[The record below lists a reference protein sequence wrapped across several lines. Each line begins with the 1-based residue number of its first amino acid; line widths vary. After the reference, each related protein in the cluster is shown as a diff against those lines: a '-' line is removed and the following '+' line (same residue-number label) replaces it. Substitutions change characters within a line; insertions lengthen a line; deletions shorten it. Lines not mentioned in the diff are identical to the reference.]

1 MIPAISA
8 YLQEFI
14 LWRNVMCIFATYTE
28 IFGHPCS
35 LNFNFTCIPIAF
47 FQYRWQEGM
56 EKYYRSTHLTPTI
69 WTFSSLAHSM
79 RWRQFFRV
87 VPNFIVISS
96 SPFMSSVAIW
106 SKSLREGEDDWGTVG
121 LQQHQHMWSLK
132 TVRSMLIMMS
142 LLQFCRRRVMWT

>member
-1 MIPAISA
+1 MLGAFS
-8 YLQEFI
+8 QRI
-14 LWRNVMCIFATYTE
+14 LKFLVT
-28 IFGHPCS
+28 
-35 LNFNFTCIPIAF
+35 LNCKFTCTPNAF
-47 FQYRWQEGM
+47 FPPNFQYRWQQVVE
-56 EKYYRSTHLTPTI
+56 EYYRSTHLTPTI

-87 VPNFIVISS
+87 VPNFRVISS

-132 TVRSMLIMMS
+132 TVRSMLIMLS
-142 LLQFCRRRVMWT
+142 LLQFCRRTSHVNLIKTILYREKTTN